1 MNFRKHRNK
10 IFTVLAIIV
19 IFTSSCSSGRNS
31 GYILSSTA
39 TVVQSEEPQAT
50 STPASK
56 RPVYEPG
63 SLVDYVAQSGDS
75 LDFLAW
81 RFGCTPQEI
90 LWANPQIP
98 EDVTTLPPGFP
109 MKMPIYYKEFWGTEF
124 QIIPD
129 AAFVY
134 GPDLIDFDLKAFLQ
148 STDGWFKNYRATIN
162 DKSLDAAGV
171 LTYYG
176 ENLSL
181 NPKMLLALIEFQ
193 TGALSNPRQDASS
206 EGAFLGFDNNH
217 HGPHLQISFVAKLL
231 NEGFYS
237 YFNSEMSSID
247 HQNGTIENIDPWQN
261 SATVALQAYF
271 SLLYDGDDYAF
282 AISPDGYA
290 KTYQDLF
297 GDPWRRNTTVL
308 PGSLQQTELIL
319 PFDAGSVWAYTGGP
333 HAAWGELRPYAALDF
348 APPTE
353 SQGCVRTEQ
362 FAVAVA
368 DGVVVRTDSG
378 TILLDLDGDG
388 DERTGWVIYY
398 LHLAEEGRAK
408 VGDVL
413 KQGDPIGRPSCE
425 GGTATG
431 THVHIARKYNGQ
443 WIPAASSVLP
453 FVMNGWIPV
462 EGSRAYEG
470 YLVRGSQTVRA
481 STLSD
486 TLSHI
491 PSQR

>member
-231 NEGFYS
+231 NEGF
-237 YFNSEMSSID
+237 
-247 HQNGTIENIDPWQN
+247 
-261 SATVALQAYF
+261 
-271 SLLYDGDDYAF
+271 
-282 AISPDGYA
+282 
-290 KTYQDLF
+290 
-297 GDPWRRNTTVL
+297 
-308 PGSLQQTELIL
+308 
-319 PFDAGSVWAYTGGP
+319 
-333 HAAWGELRPYAALDF
+333 
-348 APPTE
+348 
-353 SQGCVRTEQ
+353 
-362 FAVAVA
+362 
-368 DGVVVRTDSG
+368 
-378 TILLDLDGDG
+378 
-388 DERTGWVIYY
+388 
-398 LHLAEEGRAK
+398 
-408 VGDVL
+408 
-413 KQGDPIGRPSCE
+413 
-425 GGTATG
+425 
-431 THVHIARKYNGQ
+431 
-443 WIPAASSVLP
+443 
-453 FVMNGWIPV
+453 
-462 EGSRAYEG
+462 
-470 YLVRGSQTVRA
+470 
-481 STLSD
+481 
-486 TLSHI
+486 
-491 PSQR
+491 

>member
-10 IFTVLAIIV
+10 IFTVLAIV
-19 IFTSSCSSGRNS
+19 AIFTSSCSSGRNS
-31 GYILSSTA
+31 GYILAPTP
-39 TVVQSEEPQAT
+39 TVIESELAQAN

-56 RPVYEPG
+56 RPAYEPG
-63 SLVDYVAQSGDS
+63 TLVDYVAQSGDS
-75 LDFLAW
+75 VDSLSW
-81 RFGCTPQEI
+81 RFGCTAEEI
-90 LWANPQIP
+90 FKANPQIP

-109 MKMPIYYKEFWGTEF
+109 MKMPIYYEGFWGTEF

-134 GPDLIDFDLKAFLQ
+134 GPDLIDFDLKAFLE
-148 STDGWFKNYRATIN
+148 STDGWFKNYRASIG
-162 DKSLDAAGV
+162 DKRLDAAEI

-176 ENLSL
+176 QNLSL

-193 TGALSNPRQDASS
+193 TGALSNSQRDASS

-217 HGPHLQISFVAKLL
+217 RGPSLQISFVGDLL

-237 YFNSEMSSID
+237 YFNNEMSRIE
-247 HQNGTIENIDPWQN
+247 HKNGSFENIDPWQN
-261 SATVALQAYF
+261 SATVALHAYF

-282 AISPDGYA
+282 AIGPDGYA
-290 KTYQDLF
+290 KTYQELF

-308 PGSLQQTELIL
+308 PGSLLQTELIL
-319 PFDAGSVWAYTGGP
+319 PFDSGTVWSYTGGP
-333 HAAWGELRPYAALDF
+333 HAVWGELKPYAALDF

-353 SQGCVRTEQ
+353 SQGCVHTDQ

-378 TILLDLDGDG
+378 TVLLDLDGDG

-398 LHLAEEGRAK
+398 LHLAEEGRVK
-408 VGDVL
+408 VGTVV
-413 KQGDPIGRPSCE
+413 KQGDRVGRPSCE
-425 GGTATG
+425 GGNATG

-443 WIPAASSVLP
+443 WIPAASSILP
-453 FVMNGWIPV
+453 FVMNGWVPV
-462 EGSRAYEG
+462 EGNQPYEG
-470 YLVRGSQTVRA
+470 YLVRGIQTVRA

-486 TLSHI
+486 TLSLI
-491 PSQR
+491 PAQR